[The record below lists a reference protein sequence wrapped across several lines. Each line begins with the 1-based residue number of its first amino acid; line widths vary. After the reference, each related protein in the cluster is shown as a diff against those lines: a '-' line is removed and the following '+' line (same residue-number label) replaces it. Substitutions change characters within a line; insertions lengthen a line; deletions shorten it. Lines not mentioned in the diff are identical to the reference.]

1 MMEVTKSLTLK
12 LDKIAVPM
20 AQGDRSP
27 VALRIAF
34 DLAQRFGSE
43 VTAFTVK
50 EESREIT
57 WSDKV
62 KMVTRAFQ
70 EGKERGIKV
79 VPRVRTSGSAKEGI
93 VEEINS
99 HSYDLVLIASQ
110 KRSPLSTALF
120 GSISDYV
127 IKNSNTITAAVSTHG
142 NNYPYKRILV
152 PVSEGLNTRVSVLF
166 GLYLKL
172 VSGSSI
178 LLADMRRFDKK
189 RTHGFQSLFEHM
201 EQVYER
207 FGPEVSVTRGGLETN
222 LRNEVHR
229 MIEDTGS
236 DCVVLGVRPD
246 RYGRIRVKAELKSVV
261 KESQVDTILIKR

>member
-1 MMEVTKSLTLK
+1 M
-12 LDKIAVPM
+12 
-20 AQGDRSP
+20 
-27 VALRIAF
+27 
-34 DLAQRFGSE
+34 
-43 VTAFTVK
+43 
-50 EESREIT
+50 
-57 WSDKV
+57 
-62 KMVTRAFQ
+62 
-70 EGKERGIKV
+70 
-79 VPRVRTSGSAKEGI
+79 
-93 VEEINS
+93 
-99 HSYDLVLIASQ
+99 
-110 KRSPLSTALF
+110 
-120 GSISDYV
+120 

-207 FGPEVSVTRGGLETN
+207 FGPEVSVTRGGGLETN